1 MRSWI
6 FSSLGGAILFAT
18 FLWAAPADEPTE
30 PANPKETGEKE
41 ELLRGMI
48 EPEYDERGALRRP
61 VGYERWTF
69 IGTSLGIRYVEG
81 DVPPPKGPGEFHHVY
96 IQPQAYDYY
105 VRFGEFP
112 EKTIFVMTN
121 SPASQKEGPDLI
133 NKHGHF
139 AGKSTGLE
147 VSVKDSGR
155 FSESWAYY
163 LFTTAGPR
171 KATRALPQQHC
182 YDCHAE
188 HGQVDNVFT
197 QFYSV
202 LEEAR
207 AEQQHPKP

>member
-1 MRSWI
+1 MTSPAGRHAWI
-6 FSSLGGAILFAT
+6 WFGAIL
-18 FLWAAPADEPTE
+18 LWATGGIYWALADDTS
-30 PANPKETGEKE
+30 EKSKI
-41 ELLRGMI
+41 LAGMSL
-48 EPEYDERGALRRP
+48 PEYDHKGGLIRP

-81 DVPPPKGPGEFHHVY
+81 DDPPPKGPGDFHHVY

-112 EKTIFVMTN
+112 EKTLFVMTN
-121 SPASQKEGPDLI
+121 SPASKKQGPDLI

-147 VSVKDSGR
+147 VSVKDSEH
-155 FSESWAYY
+155 FPDSWAYF
-163 LFTTAGPR
+163 LFSTAGPR
-171 KATRALPQQHC
+171 KPARALPSSMC

-188 HGQVDNVFT
+188 HGEVDNVFT

-202 LEEAR
+202 LDEAR
-207 AEQQHPKP
+207 AKELAPPKK